1 MSVMATDEYVSRAEL
16 LRQRE
21 ERLRWESLSP
31 EQQERLEQFEK
42 RLRAEQHERDTPP
55 EPLDR
60 ETLWLAALN
69 AEKVLGPEHTATMAF
84 ARAAQ
89 TMAPVDLYNAK
100 LAVKR
105 LPRHIREKIA
115 GPVPS
120 DLLNKRTTSDDFP
133 HDRLLPGKLRLLEV
147 AKVCGVSRACRICH
161 YSRTS
166 YYRFKKLYEEGGEA
180 ALQESAR
187 LAAALVAEAALQDR
201 RGSDD

>member
-1 MSVMATDEYVSRAEL
+1 MAERLMAPL
-16 LRQRE
+16 RE
-21 ERLRWESLSP
+21 EDS
-31 EQQERLEQFEK
+31 K
-42 RLRAEQHERDTPP
+42 P
-55 EPLDR
+55 EPLDQ

-69 AEKVLGPEHTATMAF
+69 AEKVLGPEHTATKAF

-89 TMAPVDLYNAK
+89 TMAPADLYNAK

-133 HDRLLPGKLRLLEV
+133 RVRPHLGKLRLLV
-147 AKVCGVSRACRICH
+147 LAKLSGNVSRACKTLG

-180 ALQESAR
+180 ALHAKKR
-187 LAAALVAEAALQDR
+187 N
-201 RGSDD
+201 

>member
-1 MSVMATDEYVSRAEL
+1 MADDEYVSRAEL

-21 ERLRWESLSP
+21 RRLWWESFSPEEQERWEQMGEWLAASLRETP
-31 EQQERLEQFEK
+31 
-42 RLRAEQHERDTPP
+42 PP

-60 ETLWLAALN
+60 ETLWLAAVN
-69 AEKVLGPEHTATMAF
+69 AEKVLGPKHSATRVF
-84 ARAAQ
+84 ARAAE
-89 TMAPVDLYNAK
+89 TMAPADLYNAK

-105 LPRHIREKIA
+105 LPRHIKGKIT

-133 HDRLLPGKLRLLEV
+133 HDRLLPGKLRLLEF
-147 AKVCGVSRACRICH
+147 AKLSGNVSLACKKIG

-180 ALQESAR
+180 ALQ
-187 LAAALVAEAALQDR
+187 VR

>member
-1 MSVMATDEYVSRAEL
+1 MATDYISRAEL

-31 EQQERLEQFEK
+31 EQQEREK
-42 RLRAEQHERDTPP
+42 QIIEKISAPLREEDTPP

-60 ETLWLAALN
+60 DTLWLAALN
-69 AEKVLGPEHTATMAF
+69 AEKVVGPKHTATRAF

-120 DLLNKRTTSDDFP
+120 DLLNKRTTSDDFS
-133 HDRLLPGKLRLLEV
+133 HDRLHLGKLRLLEA
-147 AKVCGVSRACRICH
+147 AKLSGNVSLACKKFG

-180 ALQESAR
+180 ALHAKKR
-187 LAAALVAEAALQDR
+187 N
-201 RGSDD
+201 

>member
-31 EQQERLEQFEK
+31 EQQEREAQFSE
-42 RLRAEQHERDTPP
+42 RLKASLQMEDTPP

-60 ETLWLAALN
+60 ETLWHAALN
-69 AEKVLGPEHTATMAF
+69 AEKVLGPEHSATRAF
-84 ARAAQ
+84 ARAAA
-89 TMAPVDLYNAK
+89 TMAPPDLYNAN

-105 LPRHIREKIA
+105 LPRLIREKIA

-120 DLLNKRTTSDDFP
+120 DLLNKRTTSDDFS
-133 HDRLLPGKLRLLEV
+133 HDRLHLGKLRLLEA
-147 AKVCGVSRACRICH
+147 AKLSGNVSLACKKFG

-180 ALQESAR
+180 ALHAKKR
-187 LAAALVAEAALQDR
+187 N
-201 RGSDD
+201 

>member
-1 MSVMATDEYVSRAEL
+1 MATDYISRAEL

-21 ERLRWESLSP
+21 QRLWWESLSP
-31 EQQERLEQFEK
+31 ERQQREK
-42 RLRAEQHERDTPP
+42 QLSEELRASLRERDTKP

-60 ETLWLAALN
+60 DTLWLAAVN
-69 AEKVLGPEHTATMAF
+69 ADKVLGPEHTATKAF

-120 DLLNKRTTSDDFP
+120 DLLNKRTTSDDFS
-133 HDRLLPGKLRLLEV
+133 HDRLHLGKLRLLEA
-147 AKVCGVSRACRICH
+147 AKLSGNVSLACKKFG

-180 ALQESAR
+180 ALQ
-187 LAAALVAEAALQDR
+187 DR